1 MNSDLIIPVIYE
13 NQEILIIN
21 KKQGLAVQGGEK
33 IKNPLDK
40 ILPEQLGYPVYL
52 VHRLDM
58 ETSGLMVVAKSPKA
72 AAKWTDLISRKEV
85 IKEYNAICS
94 GCPERRKGVFSAS
107 IMDRGVKKTAL
118 TYYDVVTSAELK
130 VPVTGE
136 SGAEEGQESIRL
148 SLLHLTLGT
157 GRMHQIRIHLAENG
171 FPIAGDDRHGDFKLN
186 KLLKKCAGI
195 KRLMLASV
203 KLTVPV
209 DGKPVVFE
217 IPLPEHMKKI
227 SDAYL
232 VKNRGCNG
240 NS

>member
-58 ETSGLMVVAKSPKA
+58 ETAGLMVVAKSPKS

-94 GCPERRKGVFSAS
+94 GCPDRQKGVFSAS

-118 TYYDVVTSAELK
+118 TYYDVVSSADVK
-130 VPVTGE
+130 VPLSGDSGTGV
-136 SGAEEGQESIRL
+136 GQEKVRL

-157 GRMHQIRIHLAENG
+157 GRMHQIRIHLSENG
-171 FPIAGDDRHGDFKLN
+171 FPIAGDDKHGDFKLN
-186 KLLKKCAGI
+186 RLLKKSAGI

-203 KLTVPV
+203 RLTVPV
-209 DGKPVVFE
+209 DGKPLVFE
-217 IPLPEHMKKI
+217 IPLPDHMKKI
-227 SDAYL
+227 ADSYL
-232 VKNRGCNG
+232 VK
-240 NS
+240 S